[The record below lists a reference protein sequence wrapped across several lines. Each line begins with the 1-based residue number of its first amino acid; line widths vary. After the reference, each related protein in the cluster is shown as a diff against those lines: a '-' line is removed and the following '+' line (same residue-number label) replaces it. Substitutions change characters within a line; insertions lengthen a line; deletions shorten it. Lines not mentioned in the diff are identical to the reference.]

1 VSGFIANKKWWD
13 GLPKDIQAEMV
24 AAAPETEKYFLDTY
38 VALENKAIGLL
49 KEKGVQIVTDVDKPT
64 FEKRIQPVYDT
75 FVKKYAFGKALLDQV
90 RAAKK

>member
-1 VSGFIANKKWWD
+1 
-13 GLPKDIQAEMV
+13 MV

-49 KEKGVQIVTDVDKPT
+49 KEKGVQIVTDVDKPA